1 MARILIIVP
10 SESYRVASFVNAA
23 AALNV
28 DVVVACDSV
37 TPAIELSSP
46 DELSPRILHISLD
59 DLEASTEQIIKMDNI
74 LPLDAIVAIDDK
86 GVELAACAS
95 TALGLNGNKLE
106 SATRT
111 LHKDIL
117 REVLSG
123 TEVPQPIYRI
133 LSNNPSLH
141 DITSAVNTVGLP
153 CVVKATS
160 LSGSQGIIRA
170 NLPSEVGEAVERV
183 RNIQIAEGRPD
194 DAILIESYVDGPE
207 IAVEGLLKDG
217 KLTVLAIFDKPIP
230 LVGPFFEESM
240 YVTPSVHHSSLLRS
254 AIDTTRRSVEALQLT
269 EGPIHAEIRLE
280 GARAYLIE
288 VASRT
293 IGGRCSGMLQFDNGR
308 SLEEIVIA
316 SSLGMGLPASGSVE
330 QAANKMGVPVARM
343 GIPASGGV
351 AREGTAGGTISSALQ
366 SSTLQ
371 SSTLRSSALRKS
383 LRLMPGYSGV
393 WMISAPKKGIIKVIE
408 GLDEARQV
416 ESVTSIEITAFP
428 GSEVAPVPDGNRYI
442 GFIFARNNSRTELID
457 ALHRAASMI
466 RPVIEPT

>member
-46 DELSPRILHISLD
+46 DELSPGVLNVSLD
-59 DLEASTEQIIKMDNI
+59 DLEASTEQIVKMDNI

-86 GVELAACAS
+86 GVELAACAT

-316 SSLGMGLPASGSVE
+316 SSLGMGLPASGGVAR
-330 QAANKMGVPVARM
+330 AANKMGVPVARM
-343 GIPASGGV
+343 GLPASGGV
-351 AREGTAGGTISSALQ
+351 AREGTAGGTI
-366 SSTLQ
+366 
-371 SSTLRSSALRKS
+371 SSALRKS

-466 RPVIEPT
+466 RPVIEPTISIK

>member
-1 MARILIIVP
+1 M
-10 SESYRVASFVNAA
+10 ASFVNAA

-343 GIPASGGV
+343 GLPASGGV
-351 AREGTAGGTISSALQ
+351 AQEGTAGGTISSALR
-366 SSTLQ
+366 
-371 SSTLRSSALRKS
+371 SSTLRSSVLRRS

-466 RPVIEPT
+466 YPVIEPTISIK

>member
-59 DLEASTEQIIKMDNI
+59 DLEASTEQIVKMDNI
-74 LPLDAIVAIDDK
+74 LSLDAIVAIDDK
-86 GVELAACAS
+86 GVELAACAT

-316 SSLGMGLPASGSVE
+316 SSLGMGLPASGGVAR
-330 QAANKMGVPVARM
+330 AANKMGVPVARM
-343 GIPASGGV
+343 GLPASGGV
-351 AREGTAGGTISSALQ
+351 AREGTAGGTI
-366 SSTLQ
+366 
-371 SSTLRSSALRKS
+371 SSALRKS

-466 RPVIEPT
+466 YPVIEPTISIK